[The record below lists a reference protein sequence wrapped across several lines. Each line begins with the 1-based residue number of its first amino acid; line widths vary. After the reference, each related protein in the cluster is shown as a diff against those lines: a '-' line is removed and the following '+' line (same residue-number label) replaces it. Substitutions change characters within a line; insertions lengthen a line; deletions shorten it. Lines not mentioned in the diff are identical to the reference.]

1 MVNTSALWFMVVAA
15 MWGGTNPL
23 IKRGSKGVENIK
35 ENNRIKQFV
44 SELKFLFFNWK
55 YLIPFGINQ
64 GGSVVYYLTLATAD
78 LSLAVPITNSL
89 TFIFTS
95 ISGTLLGE
103 KPPSLETCLGMV
115 LVVCGVSLC
124 VFDKV

>member
-1 MVNTSALWFMVVAA
+1 MDTSAFWFVVVAT

-23 IKRGSKGVENIK
+23 LKRGSKGVERIR
-35 ENNRIKQFV
+35 EHNRIQQFL

-55 YLIPFGINQ
+55 YLVPFCINQ
-64 GGSVVYYLTLATAD
+64 GGSVIYYLTLATAD

-95 ISGTLLGE
+95 ISGTLMGE
-103 KPPSLETCLGMV
+103 KPPSRDTCFGMM
-115 LVVCGVSLC
+115 LVVCGVALC
-124 VFDKV
+124 VLDKV

>member
-1 MVNTSALWFMVVAA
+1 MVNTSALWFVVVAA

-23 IKRGSKGVENIK
+23 IKRGSKGVENVK
-35 ENNRIKQFV
+35 EHNRIQQFL

-55 YLIPFGINQ
+55 YLIPFSINQ

-103 KPPSLETCLGMV
+103 KPPSFETCVGMA